1 MRYPV
6 PFASSVVSPNHDIV
20 TASPPVS
27 PNVVARILIIQKR
40 SVTCGT
46 FATSS
51 HFLSSIECLTR
62 AAASNS
68 IEDESSQKQDRQCAP
83 ASTIKADE
91 AEMESETNS
100 PTPDKEAQTSAP
112 ADRPLARIASF
123 FGLKRNL
130 AILLIAIFVI
140 GAGEELWM
148 RFVPKY
154 LQTLGASVFVIGLY
168 DAIKTL
174 LGAVYAYP
182 GGVIVDL
189 WGHRRAFL
197 TFNIVSIVGY
207 ALVLLVP
214 HWGAVIVGM
223 FLFLSWSCFSLPAT
237 FSLVAAALEANRHAM
252 GIGVQSV
259 IKRLPIMIA
268 PFFGGVLIDHFGVVN
283 GVRIALLVSIVL
295 SAATILLQAPNHD
308 EPKPETA
315 KERLNFFQS
324 LREFNSPMRRLLLSD
339 ILIRFCERIP
349 YAWVVIFA
357 LDYIGLSA
365 KEVGVLISV
374 EMLAATLCI
383 IPASYYA
390 DRYGREPFVIVTF
403 IMFTVFPLS
412 LYVSRSF
419 SALVVAFAIRGFK
432 EFGDTSRK
440 ALIIGYCDPARCG
453 QMVGAYYLV
462 RDLIVSMGAIV
473 GAYLW
478 HQGAAIN
485 FLGAA
490 AFGIAGTIFYIKTI
504 REQRLDEL
512 EKMKEEISRRRFR

>member
-1 MRYPV
+1 V
-6 PFASSVVSPNHDIV
+6 LALKS
-20 TASPPVS
+20 
-27 PNVVARILIIQKR
+27 L
-40 SVTCGT
+40 
-46 FATSS
+46 
-51 HFLSSIECLTR
+51 
-62 AAASNS
+62 
-68 IEDESSQKQDRQCAP
+68 
-83 ASTIKADE
+83 AD
-91 AEMESETNS
+91 
-100 PTPDKEAQTSAP
+100 
-112 ADRPLARIASF
+112 F

-130 AILLIAIFVI
+130 VVLLLAIFVI

-154 LQTLGASVFVIGLY
+154 LQALGGSVFVIGLY
-168 DAIKTL
+168 DALRTL

-207 ALVLLVP
+207 ALVLFVP
-214 HWGAVIVGM
+214 HWGAVIAGM
-223 FLFLSWSCFSLPAT
+223 FLFLSWTCFSLPAT
-237 FSLVAAALEANRHAM
+237 FSLVAVALEANRHSM

-268 PFFGGVLIDHFGVVN
+268 PFFGGLLIDRFGVIG
-283 GVRIALLVSIVL
+283 GVRIALVISIVL
-295 SAATILLQAPNHD
+295 SGAAISVQRQIRD
-308 EPKPETA
+308 EPKGETA
-315 KERLNFFQS
+315 KERVNFWQS

-357 LDYIGLSA
+357 MDYIGVNA
-365 KEVGVLISV
+365 KQVGVLTTV

-383 IPASYYA
+383 IPASHYA

-403 IMFTVFPLS
+403 IMFTLFPIS
-412 LYVSRSF
+412 LLVSHAFPPYSF
-419 SALVVAFAIRGFK
+419 LLLVVAFVIRGFK

-440 ALIIGYCDPARCG
+440 ALIIGYCEPARCG

-462 RDLIVSMGAIV
+462 RDLIVSVAAIF

-478 HQGAAIN
+478 SVNPNVN

-490 AFGIAGTIFYIKTI
+490 AVGIVGTIFYVKTI
-504 REQRLDEL
+504 RDQREEAL
-512 EKMKEEISRRRFR
+512 EDIKEEIARRRFR